1 MLSVRPVSALA
12 RTIVATIIVLSTVAA
27 SPAAPAPDFPKP
39 TGRVNDFAGV
49 LDESAERELVTLLES
64 LERETTAEVAVATVV
79 SLDGMSVEEYAN
91 KLFRAWGVGK
101 KGKDNGVLVL
111 VAPTERQMRIEVGYG
126 LEGLLP
132 DGLVG
137 SIIREEFIPAFRNG
151 NYQAGILSGVR
162 RVAGIVRRNE
172 RLVAEAEGTSTAQPV
187 DVVPR
192 WVSILFLGLFVSLGA
207 FIAGIGLGA
216 KLALWVLVGM
226 AASGLMFA
234 LTWVIAAFPSL
245 AQLPFAAAAM
255 WFGIRMTRS
264 SEFLASVRGRQKT
277 SGWVMSDSSTGS
289 GSSGGSGGSFGG
301 GGSGGGGA
309 SGRW

>member
-1 MLSVRPVSALA
+1 MLSVRSASALA
-12 RTIVATIIVLSTVAA
+12 RTIVAAIIVVSTAA
-27 SPAAPAPDFPKP
+27 AATAAPAPDFPKP
-39 TGRVNDFAGV
+39 IGRVNDFAGV

-64 LERETTAEVAVATVV
+64 LERETSAEVAVATVV

-91 KLFRAWGVGK
+91 KLFSAWGVGK

-132 DGLVG
+132 DGLTG
-137 SIIREEFIPAFRNG
+137 SIIREEFVPAFRNG

-162 RVAGIVRRNE
+162 RVAGLIGRNE
-172 RLVAEAEGTSTAQPV
+172 RLVAEADGTSNARPT

-192 WVSILFLGLFVSLGA
+192 WVSVLFLGLFVSLGA
-207 FIAGIGLGA
+207 FIAGIGMGA
-216 KLALWVLVGM
+216 KLVTWVLAGT
-226 AASGLMFA
+226 AASGLIFA
-234 LTWVIAAFPSL
+234 LSWVIAAFPAL
-245 AQLPFAAAAM
+245 GQLPFAAAAM
-255 WFGIRMTRS
+255 WLGVRMTRS
-264 SEFLASVRGRQKT
+264 NEFLASVRGRRKT
-277 SGWVMSDSSTGS
+277 GGWVMSDGSSGS
-289 GSSGGSGGSFGG
+289 GSSDGSGGSFGG

>member
-1 MLSVRPVSALA
+1 MLSVRSASALA
-12 RTIVATIIVLSTVAA
+12 RTIVAAIIVVSTAA
-27 SPAAPAPDFPKP
+27 AATAAPAPDFPKP
-39 TGRVNDFAGV
+39 IGRVNDFAGV

-64 LERETTAEVAVATVV
+64 LERETSAEVAVATVV

-91 KLFRAWGVGK
+91 KLFSAWGVGK

-132 DGLVG
+132 DGLTG
-137 SIIREEFIPAFRNG
+137 SIIREEFVPAFRNG

-162 RVAGIVRRNE
+162 RVAGLIGRNE
-172 RLVAEAEGTSTAQPV
+172 RLVAEADGTSNARPT

-192 WVSILFLGLFVSLGA
+192 WVSVLLLGLFVSLGA
-207 FIAGIGLGA
+207 FIAGIGIGA
-216 KLALWVLVGM
+216 KLVTWVLAGT
-226 AASGLMFA
+226 AASGLIFA
-234 LTWVIAAFPSL
+234 LSWVIAAFPAL
-245 AQLPFAAAAM
+245 GQLPFAAAAM
-255 WFGIRMTRS
+255 WLGVRMTRS
-264 SEFLASVRGRQKT
+264 NEFLASVRGRRKT
-277 SGWVMSDSSTGS
+277 GGWVMSDGSSGS
-289 GSSGGSGGSFGG
+289 GSSDGSGGSFGG